1 MLRQTVL
8 AFALAAV
15 PGLASAQTAMSG
27 GSKMAPATTS
37 TPATGGTTS
46 SMAKTPMTAPA
57 SSAPTAT
64 KAGMPGHFSSES
76 AAASSCPGDTV
87 VWASPRS
94 KALHTSGSAHYGKTK
109 SGFYACEKEA
119 IADGFHLAGT
129 GGHHHKKA

>member
-8 AFALAAV
+8 VLALAAV
-15 PGLASAQTAMSG
+15 PAYAFAQTATSG
-27 GSKMAPATTS
+27 GSKMAPVTS
-37 TPATGGTTS
+37 GTTS

-57 SSAPTAT
+57 ASAPTAT
-64 KAGMPGHFSSES
+64 KAGTPGHFTSES

-94 KALHTSGSAHYGKTK
+94 KALHTSGSSHYGKTK